1 MVNLSVSLALLYI
14 GGRRRKA
21 GGFNGC
27 DAILTQ
33 LRNKP
38 ERRRVGLLCKSKR
51 PVRQGASVQD
61 KDSKIIGEVTSGG
74 PSPTLKSYVAMAY
87 VPRALSKLG
96 TELKLQ
102 VRNTSLDTKIVK
114 LPFVPSHYY
123 LKK

>member
-1 MVNLSVSLALLYI
+1 MTSVLYGL

-33 LRNKP
+33 LKNKP
-38 ERRRVGLLCKSKR
+38 DRRRVGLISKGKR
-51 PVRQGASVQD
+51 PIRHGALVQD
-61 KDSKIIGEVTSGG
+61 RDGNTIGEVTSGG
-74 PSPTLKSYVAMAY
+74 PSPTLESYVAMAY
-87 VPRALSKLG
+87 VPRLVSKAG
-96 TELKLQ
+96 TELKLK

-123 LKK
+123 IKK